1 MKTFPS
7 HSGAK
12 RLPEEDSAYCL
23 FLNLKN
29 EDPKAILNLKARI
42 HPFIQTHSMS
52 GDLSPEDLEEI
63 VNDTVLTCLRKIQD
77 GTCRFMD
84 CDPAVYAISVA
95 RRLIANHRRRH
106 LLRCEGL
113 EEYHGLSETDPHQ
126 YCEQKEQKRILHE
139 WLAQLGDTGAKIIR
153 YHYLEGLRD
162 EEVVRRQ
169 LTPYTTVNSLKTKRS
184 QYMKKLVGLARQV

>member
-7 HSGAK
+7 HAGEHL
-12 RLPEEDSAYCL
+12 LPEEDAKYRL
-23 FLNLKN
+23 FLDLKN
-29 EDPKAILNLKARI
+29 EDPKAILHLKARI

-52 GDLSPEDLEEI
+52 GHLSPEDLEEI
-63 VNDTVLTCLRKIQD
+63 VNDAVLTCLLKIQD

-95 RRLIANHRRRH
+95 RRLIANHRRRR

-113 EEYHGLSETDPHQ
+113 EEHHGVSGTDPHQ
-126 YCEQKEQKRILHE
+126 HCEQKEQKRILNE
-139 WLAQLGDTGAKIIR
+139 WLAQLGDTGANVIR

-184 QYMKKLVGLARQV
+184 QFLKKLIGLARDV